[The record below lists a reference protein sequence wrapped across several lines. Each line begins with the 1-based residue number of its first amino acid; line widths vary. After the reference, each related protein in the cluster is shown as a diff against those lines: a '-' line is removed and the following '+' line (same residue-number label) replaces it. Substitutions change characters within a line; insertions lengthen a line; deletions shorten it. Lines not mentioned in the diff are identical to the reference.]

1 MLYFSEL
8 EGKEVY
14 TDDEILIGHV
24 DDCIFTATGEPI
36 ITKLVLRS
44 NIASNLTVTAK
55 SIKRIGRRVVLHK
68 AYEIADIQE
77 NELYIKRNLLDKQ
90 IIDLTGNKVVRVND
104 VAIQN
109 KSVLSPNETYVLE
122 LVVTGVDIGAM
133 GILRRLGV
141 ENTATYLFS
150 IFGQKITS
158 DFLPWGEIQPL
169 ELSRGTVQL
178 KKEEEKL
185 ENLRPEDLA
194 DYLEKTNEKNI
205 RKFLKIL
212 DSDVAVKVIS
222 NLAIAYQ
229 KDLFQHW
236 RPEKAASLLSQ
247 LDDDIAVDILL
258 VLSRRKRE
266 EIIAHLD
273 DKKRK
278 EITTLLNLS
287 KTPIGQRL
295 YSEYLTVKPQQTV
308 KQIIDQVKQQTTD
321 FTFFHN
327 IYVVNERNML
337 VGVVS
342 LHELMLQDLTTP
354 IYRFME
360 QNIVEVTITT
370 PVEVVINKMLK
381 YRLSSIPVVNKDRH
395 MLGIITLDDIVDV
408 IRSKLS

>member
-8 EGKEVY
+8 EGKQVY

-36 ITKLVLRS
+36 ITKLVIRS
-44 NIASNLTVTAK
+44 HISANLIV
-55 SIKRIGRRVVLHK
+55 SSHSVKRVGRRVLLHK
-68 AYEIADIQE
+68 AYEIDELRE
-77 NELYIKRNLLDKQ
+77 NELYIRRNLLDKQ

-109 KSVLSPNETYVLE
+109 KSVLTPNETYALE
-122 LVVTGVDIGAM
+122 LVLTGVDIGAM

-141 ENTATYLFS
+141 EDIATYVFS
-150 IFGQKITS
+150 VFGQKITS

-169 ELSRGTVQL
+169 ELTRGTVQL

-212 DSDVAVKVIS
+212 DSEVAVKVIS

-236 RPEKAASLLSQ
+236 RPEKAASLLAQ

-258 VLSRRKRE
+258 VLSKRKRE
-266 EIIAHLD
+266 EIISHLEES
-273 DKKRK
+273 KRK

-308 KQIIDQVKQQTTD
+308 KQIIDQIKQQTTD

-327 IYVVNERNML
+327 IYVVNEKGML

-342 LHELMLQDLTTP
+342 LHELLLQDVTTP

-360 QNIVEVTITT
+360 QNLVEVTIST

-381 YRLSSIPVVNKDRH
+381 YRLSSMPVVNKDRR